1 MNVTFG
7 LFPPLP
13 GRVRKKDRGAHYAR
27 RSLAALAAWQA
38 PNSATNISNSK
49 NEWHVKAS

>member
-13 GRVRKKDRGAHYAR
+13 GRIRKKDRGGHYAR
-27 RSLAALAAWQA
+27 RALAALAAWQA
-38 PNSATNISNSK
+38 TNLAI
-49 NEWHVKAS
+49 